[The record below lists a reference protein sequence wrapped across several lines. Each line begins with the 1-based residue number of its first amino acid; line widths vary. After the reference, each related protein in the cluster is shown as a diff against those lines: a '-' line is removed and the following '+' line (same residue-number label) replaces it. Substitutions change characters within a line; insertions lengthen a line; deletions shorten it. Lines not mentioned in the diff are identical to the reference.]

1 MLNLFKHVHYP
12 NFLLSSSDLLSV
24 TLMSKSKKTLEM
36 SFDPT
41 PLFKTS
47 VDARVE
53 DLVSNV
59 DYLKWYINFI

>member
-1 MLNLFKHVHYP
+1 MCIIPTFFCPVQT
-12 NFLLSSSDLLSV
+12 FSV

-59 DYLKWYINFI
+59 DYLKWYNNFI